1 MLIPYT
7 FKICHRPHTV
17 SLQVSTHKERSTVG
31 HFWPQASHIDIWVAR
46 NGRYRTDRQIS
57 ETFWHEVTH
66 AILHDMDH
74 PLWKDEK
81 FVTAFSKRLNEV
93 VHTARFK

>member
-1 MLIPYT
+1 MMKLPRSIKIGKTRYTVAWFDAMLEQMGL
-7 FKICHRPHTV
+7 FRPV
-17 SLQVSTHKERSTVG
+17 LRV
-31 HFWPQASHIDIWVAR
+31 INVAIR
-46 NGRYRTDRQIS
+46 KRGKPRKPEAIA

-81 FVTAFSKRLNEV
+81 FVTAFSKRLSKAIDS
-93 VHTARFK
+93 ARFE

>member
-1 MLIPYT
+1 MKLPRHIKIGKTRYTVAWFDAMLEQMG
-7 FKICHRPHTV
+7 FFRPV
-17 SLQVSTHKERSTVG
+17 LR
-31 HFWPQASHIDIWVAR
+31 AINVAIR
-46 NGRYRTDRQIS
+46 KNGKPRKPEAIA

-81 FVTAFSKRLNEV
+81 FVTAFSKRLSKAIDS
-93 VHTARFK
+93 ARFE